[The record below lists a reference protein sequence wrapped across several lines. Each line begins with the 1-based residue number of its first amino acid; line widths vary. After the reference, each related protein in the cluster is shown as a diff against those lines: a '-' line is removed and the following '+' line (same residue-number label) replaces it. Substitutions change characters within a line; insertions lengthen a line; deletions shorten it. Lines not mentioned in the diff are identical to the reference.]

1 MNPILEVSLVVFVM
15 FAPVFVSVEA
25 ILFSSPKEW
34 WSWVTNMFITG
45 WIFLQEKWRYFFM
58 NRLERIGH
66 ISKKINQTSDMAEQ
80 KQCLAR
86 LKDLAESYRKEQQK
100 AVVPEN
106 SFLDRMISNDIYKPW
121 VRAAIIL
128 LIAITL
134 FFVFPKIESEIPF
147 INVLNNYLGNTGTF
161 ALLSSPIAFFIWY
174 YRDLN
179 NYKERETAHRNVIF
193 SEHKQLVEWATTEAK
208 PDTNAPMIQVA
219 GIYQLAPFLKD
230 HHANL
235 YQRSTLETLR
245 AIVNA
250 GRPKWEKWIVSNE
263 VWHEQDE
270 DFETIPS
277 YPVLTDAEKAVHA
290 VLRENPTL
298 FYHPHFNAKDFNL
311 SGFDGSGLVL
321 VGCDL
326 KYVML
331 ACARLRF
338 SNFRGADLRFSRLN
352 GVNISNSRF
361 ECSNLRHANLS
372 DANIIQS
379 RLQGTDMEFVKLI
392 RANLR
397 GAKLNGVNLTKAKL
411 LRGNFDSSDLR
422 IVNLNE
428 IRLNS
433 DIFNGANFMNSL
445 TDEPMLLEDVSLVEQ
460 VKIIILH
467 GGLSIAD
474 EQVQSLPHYESLKSA
489 HLAAVQALSEK
500 GLAPTT
506 KASLEAER
514 QAQATTE
521 K

>member
-1 MNPILEVSLVVFVM
+1 MWSVFLLLVALLLVASIIEMLLKHGFFSDM
-15 FAPVFVSVEA
+15 QSDIDYYRLDTLGKITA
-25 ILFSSPKEW
+25 IS
-34 WSWVTNMFITG
+34 N
-45 WIFLQEKWRYFFM
+45 
-58 NRLERIGH
+58 
-66 ISKKINQTSDMAEQ
+66 KINKKANLTEQ
-80 KQCLAR
+80 KQLLAR
-86 LKDLAESYRKEQQK
+86 LKDLAEAYRNEQQK

-121 VRAAIIL
+121 VRAAIIF

-134 FFVFPKIESEIPF
+134 FFVFLQIESEIPF

-179 NYKERETAHRNVIF
+179 NYKERETALRNIIF

-208 PDTNAPMIQVA
+208 SDTNAPMIQVA

-250 GRPKWEKWIVSNE
+250 GRPKWDAWVKAYEAWIKAGKTAPEPAKPSLTAA
-263 VWHEQDE
+263 EQ
-270 DFETIPS
+270 
-277 YPVLTDAEKAVHA
+277 AVHA
-290 VLRENPTL
+290 VLRENPIL
-298 FYHPHFNAKDFNL
+298 FYHQHFNAKDFNVA
-311 SGFDGSGLVL
+311 GFDGSELNL

-326 KYVML
+326 Q
-331 ACARLRF
+331 
-338 SNFRGADLRFSRLN
+338 GAQLQ
-352 GVNISNSRF
+352 G
-361 ECSNLRHANLS
+361 SNLTRAQFQGANLYKAQLQGS
-372 DANIIQS
+372 ALGLAQFQCASVSTVNLMGTNLINS
-379 RLQGTDMEFVKLI
+379 RLQGADLNS
-392 RANLR
+392 ANLQ
-397 GAKLNGVNLTKAKL
+397 GASVGATKLNGTDLTFANL
-411 LRGNFDSSDLR
+411 
-422 IVNLNE
+422 LN
-428 IRLNS
+428 
-433 DIFNGANFMNSL
+433 
-445 TDEPMLLEDVSLVEQ
+445 VSLVFGFSEEST
-460 VKIIILH
+460 VKVEDAVVSEPKLEESDEKRKALQTLIQR